1 MTSPASSGPAGPHF
15 EGQVAAYYLL
25 SLLTGAQP
33 RGLSGTTIE
42 KIELQRASEG
52 HPLDD
57 VIIHAHDAQG
67 AKAVL
72 AIQVKRS
79 ITFAPSDPVFRSVVH
94 QIAKTAGEIDLD
106 AGRYEFAIAIARTS
120 RKIDGA
126 YQDVLAWARDLD
138 SAKTFIE
145 RIHRTGS
152 ANDDMRSFVQ
162 TFRAQ
167 LIDAGE
173 SGDDET
179 VWCLLRRLQI
189 LTFDFTAPGSA
200 SEELAKERAAGALH
214 PNEAD
219 RGSSLW
225 ASLIELAL
233 RVAAT
238 AGDRTREHLLED
250 LRAQSFRLTGERR
263 FASARAALSE
273 AADHALSDINDRV
286 GDAILTRLERLDAVR
301 TALDQ
306 HGYVEIRGEAGV
318 GKSAVLKH
326 IARQIA
332 QESQLIVLAPDRTVP
347 RGWLALRSALG
358 FDGSARELFADLA
371 ADGGAVLFIDNLD
384 NFDEQEQKTVSDLV
398 REAAKTPGFAV
409 LATARRSFGTEEPS
423 FLSSAVLTQLGS
435 APPFIMSELSESEV
449 DELKDTAPALRG
461 LLSDQHPAREVTRNL
476 YRLSR
481 LSNLGT
487 SEPSLR
493 TEIDMAEQ
501 WWQSADGRRDEGH
514 RERARL
520 LGALANQALRR
531 TQPLNV
537 SGQPAAAINAL
548 VRSETLRDLGNDHVA
563 FRHDVL
569 REWSI
574 ANLLHT
580 DSTALGRMPLESPA
594 PASMARGLELAARMV
609 LERDQDSA
617 RWSSL
622 LSSVSGGH
630 VHLSWRR
637 AVLLAPV
644 RSETSAQLLERLSE
658 PLFADRAALLC
669 ELIRT
674 VMAVEAEPIAAR
686 LVAAGM
692 DAAFVPKD
700 LKAPSGPS
708 WYRLILWLLNVGEK
722 LPGAAVP
729 DVVALYGGWCTGLLG
744 RDRLTPTLV
753 RWLYYWLLQI
763 ETADDADD
771 PSAWREP
778 FDGQLDSHQLRPLT
792 EELRAYFVLFSNHTP
807 DLAVHYL
814 QVLLPRRPD
823 DVAVRSVLSSRGTL
837 AQAAPAELAQ
847 LTAAALIPKESHARR
862 HREFDEPFEYMDH
875 LFIPASP
882 AQGPFYELLVHAPL
896 IGLALIRQLVEHA
909 IEFYTRGRAYESDAI
924 RLSIPD
930 GERIFPWTAS
940 YAWSRQGAH
949 HQCVT
954 SALMALEAWGHT
966 RIEAGASI
974 PEVLSQVL
982 GTDEVPAA
990 YLLVAVDL
998 LLSHWEKSREAVI
1011 PLLASPELL
1020 CLDRERH
1027 IMDEIPHSDL
1037 LGLGGLQK
1045 EPLGPITLETLKKRS
1060 SRRRSLD
1067 EMLGNYARGD
1077 AAEYR
1082 PALAELLRQAQLR
1095 VGEPAPGS
1103 TLRDPAFMTRHALN
1117 LIDPANW
1124 REVSVT
1130 LRDGSVVD
1138 AFQYAAPRE
1147 ESEHLQPLQEG
1158 DQERQTDVNFES
1170 RVSLAL
1176 ENPARSSPELAEA
1189 AVAWAQTAKTERA
1202 SERDENWMREHAIY
1216 ATALIAARD
1225 LSAELRTRHETWIR
1239 GIFTQALI
1247 AKDDPVDSLRPGI
1260 RYNPV
1265 AIAFVGLVH
1274 LLKDGNT
1281 ADVRRILEIAAREN
1295 PAGASG
1301 LAAMASQLAHIDPRL
1316 PRALVR
1322 CAFAACVRE
1331 TREWDATEE
1340 DVAAQ
1345 KERFQERM
1353 LAVIDAEIAW
1363 LSANGKEPSWPAFP
1377 LEPVRT
1383 RRRRRSP
1390 RSSTPEGSTETPTR
1404 TNARVFDQAASLW
1417 LRAAATLK
1425 IAEAPWLCDVIG
1437 RYSLW
1442 TLNANGAGRPPEEEI
1457 RAPDEWNAIY
1467 FELRGSCLPTIPSL
1481 EQLPSLK
1488 PIIELPDESF
1498 LDILPTF
1505 VRSLDTA
1512 YFETLSL
1519 QPHDAVKVRAVLANR
1534 LMGLW
1539 GWRRLHGSPDDSVEW
1554 HLGPAVAV
1562 LLFNDFLRPFPARC
1576 YLYPPAISRADPFLA
1591 LLEQM
1596 NRTGASSVVALFTLN
1611 FLEVSPKWS
1620 HLPFIL
1626 AAAEAWL
1633 SSYPDST
1640 AFWVSRSMGQRLCQ
1654 VIERA
1659 VGDRRPD
1666 LDREG
1671 SLRAL
1676 VDRLLAALVRVGV
1689 FEASA
1694 LERRLALSS

>member
-57 VIIHAHDAQG
+57 VIVHAHDAQG

-79 ITFAPSDPVFRSVVH
+79 ITFSPSDTVFRSVVH
-94 QIAKTAGEIDLD
+94 QIAKTASEIDLD

-162 TFRAQ
+162 TFRAH
-167 LIDAGE
+167 LIEAGG

-179 VWCLLRRLQI
+179 VWRLLRRSQI
-189 LTFDFTAPGSA
+189 LAFDFTAPGSA

-214 PNEAD
+214 SDETERA
-219 RGSSLW
+219 SSLW

-233 RVAAT
+233 KIAAT

-263 FASARAALSE
+263 FAAARAALSE

-286 GDAILTRLERLDAVR
+286 GDAILTRRERLEVVR
-301 TALDQ
+301 SALDQ

-326 IARQIA
+326 MARQIA
-332 QESQLIVLAPDRTVP
+332 QESQLIVLAPDRTEP
-347 RGWLALRSALG
+347 RGWFALRSALG
-358 FDGSARELFADLA
+358 FDGSARALLADLA
-371 ADGGAVLFIDNLD
+371 VDGGAVLFIDNLD

-409 LATARRSFGTEEPS
+409 LATARRSFGIEEPS
-423 FLSSAVLTQLGS
+423 WLPSEVLSQLRI
-435 APPFIMSELSESEV
+435 APPILIGELSESEV
-449 DELKDTAPALRG
+449 DELQETAPALRG
-461 LLSDQHPAREVTRNL
+461 LLSNQHPAREVTRNL

-481 LSNLGT
+481 LTHLGA
-487 SEPSLR
+487 SEPTLR

-514 RERARL
+514 RDRARL
-520 LGALANQALRR
+520 LGVLANQALRR
-531 TQPLNV
+531 TQALDV
-537 SGQPAAAINAL
+537 SGQPATAIDAL
-548 VRSETLRDLGNDHVA
+548 VRSETLRDLGDDHVA

-569 REWSI
+569 REWGI
-574 ANLLHT
+574 ANLLHA
-580 DSTALGRMPLESPA
+580 DSSALVQLPLESPA
-594 PASMARGLELAARMV
+594 PASLARGLELAARMA
-609 LERDQDSA
+609 LERDQDA
-617 RWSSL
+617 VRWSQL
-622 LSSVSGGH
+622 LTAVTGER

-644 RSETSAQLLERLSE
+644 RSEAAAQVLERLAE
-658 PLFADRAALLC
+658 PLLADRAVLLR

-674 VMAVEAEPIAAR
+674 VLAVEAEPIAAR
-686 LVAAGM
+686 LVAAGL
-692 DAAFVPKD
+692 DPAFVPKD
-700 LKAPSGPS
+700 LKASSGPS

-729 DVVALYGGWCTGLLG
+729 DVVALYGGWCMGLLG

-763 ETADDADD
+763 ETADDAGD
-771 PSAWREP
+771 PSLWREP
-778 FDGQLDSHQLRPLT
+778 FDGQLDAHQLRPLT
-792 EELRAYFVLFSNHTP
+792 EELRAYFVLFCSHTP

-814 QVLLPRRPD
+814 QLLLPRRPD
-823 DVAVRSVLSSRGTL
+823 DGAVRSVLSSRGSL

-847 LTAAALIPKESHARR
+847 LTAAALIPKESHAHR

-882 AQGPFYELLVHAPL
+882 AQGPFYELLIHAPP

-909 IEFYTRGRAYESDAI
+909 IKFYTRGRAHESDAI
-924 RLSIPD
+924 RLSFPD

-982 GTDEVPAA
+982 GSDEVPAA

-998 LLSHWEKSREAVI
+998 LLSHWGKSIEAAI
-1011 PLLASPELL
+1011 PFLASPELL

-1027 IMDEIPHSDL
+1027 IMDDMPHSDF
-1037 LGLGGLQK
+1037 LGLGGLQR
-1045 EPLGPITLETLKKRS
+1045 EPLGPITLETLKKRA

-1067 EMLGNYARGD
+1067 EVLGNYARGD
-1077 AAEYR
+1077 AAEHR
-1082 PALAELLRQAQLR
+1082 PAMAELLEQAQSR
-1095 VGEPAPGS
+1095 VGEPAAGS
-1103 TLRDPAFMTRHALN
+1103 TLRSPAFMTRHALN
-1117 LIDPANW
+1117 LINPGNW

-1138 AFQYAAPRE
+1138 AFQYVSPPE
-1147 ESEHLQPLQEG
+1147 EREHLQPLQEG
-1158 DQERQTDVNFES
+1158 DQERQTDVDFES
-1170 RVSLAL
+1170 RLSLAL

-1202 SERDENWMREHAIY
+1202 SERDANWMREHAVY
-1216 ATALIAARD
+1216 ATALVAARD
-1225 LSAELRTRHETWIR
+1225 GSAELRTRHETWIR
-1239 GIFTQALI
+1239 GILTQALN
-1247 AKDDPVDSLRPGI
+1247 AKDDPPDALRPGI
-1260 RYNPV
+1260 RFNPV
-1265 AIAFVGLVH
+1265 SIAFVGLVH
-1274 LLKDGNT
+1274 LLKDGNSS
-1281 ADVRRILEIAAREN
+1281 DVRGLLEIAAREN

-1301 LAAMASQLAHIDPRL
+1301 FAVVASQLAQIDPRL
-1316 PRALVR
+1316 PCALVR
-1322 CAFAACVRE
+1322 CAFAACIRE

-1345 KERFQERM
+1345 KERFQVGM
-1353 LAVIDAEIAW
+1353 SAVIDAEIAW
-1363 LSANGKEPSWPAFP
+1363 LSGNGKEPSWPAFP
-1377 LEPVRT
+1377 LEQVRT
-1383 RRRRRSP
+1383 RRRRRSS
-1390 RSSTPEGSTETPTR
+1390 RGSSAAGSTETPTR
-1404 TNARVFDQAASLW
+1404 ETAQVFDQAASLW

-1425 IAEAPWLCDVIG
+1425 IAGASWLCDVIG
-1437 RYSLW
+1437 RYSSW
-1442 TLNANGAGRPPEEEI
+1442 TLNANGAGRPREEEI

-1467 FELRGSCLPTIPSL
+1467 FDLRASCLSTLPSL
-1481 EQLPSLK
+1481 EQLRCVT
-1488 PIIELPDESF
+1488 PITELPDRSF

-1505 VRSLDTA
+1505 VRNLDA
-1512 YFETLSL
+1512 SYFETRSL
-1519 QPHDAVKVRAVLANR
+1519 QPDDAVNVRTALANR
-1534 LMGLW
+1534 LMGLR
-1539 GWRRLHGSPDDSVEW
+1539 GWRRLQGSPDDSVEW

-1562 LLFNDFLRPFPARC
+1562 LFFNDFLRPLPARC
-1576 YLYPPAISRADPFLA
+1576 YLYASAIGRADPFLP

-1596 NRTGASSVVALFTLN
+1596 NRTGASSVVALLTLN
-1611 FLEVSPKWS
+1611 FIEVLPKWS

-1626 AAAEAWL
+1626 AAAESWL

-1640 AFWVSRSMGQRLCQ
+1640 AFWVSRSMGQRLCS

-1659 VGDRRPD
+1659 VGDRRAD

-1671 SLRAL
+1671 SLRARA
-1676 VDRLLAALVRVGV
+1676 DRLLAALVRVGV
-1689 FEASA
+1689 FEAST
-1694 LERRLALSS
+1694 LERTLAPTS